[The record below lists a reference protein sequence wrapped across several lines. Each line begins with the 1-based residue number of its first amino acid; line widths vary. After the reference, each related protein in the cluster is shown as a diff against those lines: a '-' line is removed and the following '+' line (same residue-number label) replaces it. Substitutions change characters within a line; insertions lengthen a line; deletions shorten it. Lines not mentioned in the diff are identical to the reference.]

1 MLIKANKVKKL
12 SSDIV
17 KFFKRK
23 PVNIPMVAV
32 TGGKGGTGKTSVAIN
47 LATILSMKGDSVML
61 VDTDVDCPN
70 DALLLG
76 TELGNCEEIP
86 FFKPLI
92 DTEKCTKCGE
102 GAKVCEEHALVYVKG
117 RFPLFF
123 EPLCSGCRACL
134 LVCPSEAISKGCK
147 ILGNVCETSVNG
159 IRLVTGELRP
169 AESRTPLV
177 VRATKEKAYNL
188 AKQNSPNLIIVDTA
202 PGVHNAVVRAL
213 QGADLALAV
222 TEPTP
227 LGAHDLQRILELTH
241 ELGIQTS
248 VILNRADIPGGL
260 RDIIYKLC
268 TQHNVEAIFE
278 IPLDNKLL
286 ESYVSGT
293 PVVKKFPN
301 ASSSIALLKLANT
314 LKEMIKN
321 AENNI

>member
-1 MLIKANKVKKL
+1 MLMKASKVKKL
-12 SSDIV
+12 SSDVV
-17 KFFKRK
+17 KLFKRK
-23 PVNIPMVAV
+23 PVNIPVVAV

-47 LATILSMKGDSVML
+47 LATVLNMKGGSMML

-76 TELGNCEEIP
+76 TKLGNCEEIR
-86 FFKPLI
+86 FFKPAI
-92 DTEKCTKCGE
+92 DAEKCTKCGE
-102 GAKVCEEHALVYVKG
+102 CAKVCEEHALVYVKG
-117 RFPLFF
+117 RLPLFF

-134 LVCPSEAISKGCK
+134 LVCPSEAISKDYK
-147 ILGNVCETSVNG
+147 ILGNVCETGING
-159 IRLVTGELRP
+159 IRLVTGELKP
-169 AESRTPLV
+169 AEARTPLV

-188 AKQNSPNLIIVDTA
+188 AKQNSPDLIIVDTA

-248 VILNRADIPGGL
+248 VVLNRADIPGGL
-260 RDIIYKLC
+260 RDIIHKLC
-268 TQHNVEAIFE
+268 TQHNVEVISE

-286 ESYVSGT
+286 KSYVSGT

-301 ASSSIALLKLANT
+301 ASSSVALLKLANT
-314 LKEMIKN
+314 LMEMVKN

>member
-1 MLIKANKVKKL
+1 MY
-12 SSDIV
+12 SDFV
-17 KFFKRK
+17 RLFKRK
-23 PVNIPMVAV
+23 PVNIPVVAV

-47 LATILSMKGDSVML
+47 LATTFSMKEDSVML

-76 TELGNCEEIP
+76 TKLGNCEEIR
-86 FFKPLI
+86 FFKPTI
-92 DTEKCTKCGE
+92 DAEKCTKCGE
-102 GAKVCEEHALVYVKG
+102 CAKVCEEHALVHVKG
-117 RFPLFF
+117 RVPLFF
-123 EPLCSGCRACL
+123 EALCSGCRACL
-134 LVCPSEAISKGCK
+134 FICPSEAISKGYK
-147 ILGNVCETSVNG
+147 ILGNVCEISVDG
-159 IRLVTGELRP
+159 IKLVTGELRP
-169 AESRTPLV
+169 AEARTPLV

-188 AKQNSPNLIIVDTA
+188 AKQNSPDLVIVDTA

-248 VILNRADIPGGL
+248 VVLNRADIPGGL
-260 RDIIYKLC
+260 RDIIHKLC
-268 TQHNVEAIFE
+268 IQHNVEVISE

-301 ASSSIALLKLANT
+301 ASSSVALFKLANT
-314 LKEMIKN
+314 LREMVKN
-321 AENNI
+321 SKNDLYEVASAS